1 MGRLRPTWRFGL
13 SHPSRKERAKDRRP
27 KHGGKAKSA
36 KCKPSPRLK
45 ARAIRV
51 LSKLELHPAVKPG
64 RRQKTAPVF
73 GGGQVALVLSC
84 CESFFGG
91 HTAGEPLARVKSL
104 RGWLRPLE
112 PLPHL

>member
-1 MGRLRPTWRFGL
+1 ML
-13 SHPSRKERAKDRRP
+13 SPSFAQERAKDGAP
-27 KHGGKAKSA
+27 KHGGKGECRSFA
-36 KCKPSPRLK
+36 PPK
-45 ARAIRV
+45 ARAIGV